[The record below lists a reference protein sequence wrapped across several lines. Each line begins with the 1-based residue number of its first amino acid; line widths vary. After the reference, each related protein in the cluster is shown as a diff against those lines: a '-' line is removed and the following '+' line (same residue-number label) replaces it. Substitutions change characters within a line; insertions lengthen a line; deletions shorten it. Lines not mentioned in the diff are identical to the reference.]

1 VIRRNIYDQLVLW
14 KNKRQGKSAMMIE
27 GARRVGK
34 SLYISLYPVVYGS
47 LPIMPF
53 ISIYRQWTC
62 ERFRLVRHELDVQP
76 SRFVRSRYMRPQ
88 SVQLLHVAAV
98 SAA

>member
-1 VIRRNIYDQLVLW
+1 
-14 KNKRQGKSAMMIE
+14 
-27 GARRVGK
+27 
-34 SLYISLYPVVYGS
+34 
-47 LPIMPF
+47 MPF

-88 SVQLLHVAAV
+88 SVQYRPGDMHAQ
-98 SAA
+98 